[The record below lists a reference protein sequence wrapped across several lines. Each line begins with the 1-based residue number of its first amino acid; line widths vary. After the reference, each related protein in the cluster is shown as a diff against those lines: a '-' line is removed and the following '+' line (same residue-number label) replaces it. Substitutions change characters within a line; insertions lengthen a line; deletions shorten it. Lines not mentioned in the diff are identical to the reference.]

1 MGIDWDSPIP
11 MEDNEDTIVLDGLP
25 EFLDVAQKV
34 ELRDL
39 LSLSVGNLFQREM
52 LSQFALAKTYV
63 SQTSLVYPLSLIY
76 LYFKTETSYLI
87 FFIDRTVHS

>member
-11 MEDNEDTIVLDGLP
+11 VEDNEDAIVVDRLP
-25 EFLDVAQKV
+25 EFLDAAQKV

-39 LSLSVGNLFQREM
+39 LSLSDGNLSHREM

-63 SQTSLVYPLSLIY
+63 SQTSLVKIY
-76 LYFKTETSYLI
+76 S
-87 FFIDRTVHS
+87 

>member
-11 MEDNEDTIVLDGLP
+11 VENNEDAIVVEGLP
-25 EFLDVAQKV
+25 EFLDAAQKV

-39 LSLSVGNLFQREM
+39 LSLSDGNLSQREM

-63 SQTSLVYPLSLIY
+63 SQTSLV
-76 LYFKTETSYLI
+76 
-87 FFIDRTVHS
+87 RV

>member
-11 MEDNEDTIVLDGLP
+11 VEDNEDAIVVDGLP
-25 EFLDVAQKV
+25 EFLDAAQKV

-39 LSLSVGNLFQREM
+39 LSLSDGNLSQREM

-63 SQTSLVYPLSLIY
+63 SQTSLV
-76 LYFKTETSYLI
+76 
-87 FFIDRTVHS
+87 RV

>member
-11 MEDNEDTIVLDGLP
+11 VEDNEDAIVVDGLP
-25 EFLDVAQKV
+25 EFLDAAQKV

-39 LSLSVGNLFQREM
+39 LSLSDGNLSQREM

-63 SQTSLVYPLSLIY
+63 SQNSLV
-76 LYFKTETSYLI
+76 
-87 FFIDRTVHS
+87 RV

>member
-11 MEDNEDTIVLDGLP
+11 VEDSEDAIVVDGLP
-25 EFLDVAQKV
+25 GFLDAAQKV

-39 LSLSVGNLFQREM
+39 LSLSDGNLSQREM

-63 SQTSLVYPLSLIY
+63 SQTSLV
-76 LYFKTETSYLI
+76 
-87 FFIDRTVHS
+87 RV

>member
-11 MEDNEDTIVLDGLP
+11 VKDNEDAIVVDGLP
-25 EFLDVAQKV
+25 EFLDAAQKV

-39 LSLSVGNLFQREM
+39 LSLSDGNLSQREM

-63 SQTSLVYPLSLIY
+63 SQTSLV
-76 LYFKTETSYLI
+76 
-87 FFIDRTVHS
+87 RV